1 MPYVDQEAPLGKGWR
16 ALVINGLLLAG
27 VLLAMLVLCR
37 ALPNGGIWQYLCG
50 QQGAGEVGLR

>member
-1 MPYVDQEAPLGKGWR
+1 MF
-16 ALVINGLLLAG
+16 
-27 VLLAMLVLCR
+27 VLCR